1 MSRLNNTKILRSCP
15 SNPFQYDPSDP
26 RFGWREEDDK
36 PHINANNG
44 PGINLIFDIKAGR
57 GLTELMVNIPKDDI
71 HLILEEIA
79 KAIPDATTL
88 FSKYSS
94 LAIELH
100 KDHKEKMKSCGG
112 YSDD

>member
-1 MSRLNNTKILRSCP
+1 MSRLNNTSIWRSSP
-15 SNPFQYDPSDP
+15 SSAYQYDPSDP

-44 PGINLIFDIKAGR
+44 PGINLQFDIKAGR
-57 GLTELMVNIPKDDI
+57 GLTELMVSIPNDDI

-79 KAIPDATTL
+79 KAIPDATAL
-88 FSKYSS
+88 FSKYTS

-100 KDHKEKMKSCGG
+100 KDHKEEMKSFGG
-112 YSDD
+112 YPED